1 MAVISDFTIRDRRVL
16 TLMLFVALVAG
27 YAGSQLSHTLPFARK
42 ALDVT
47 EGGMNWVFA
56 ATRLASFIGLLFMVL
71 ADRRG
76 RRTPFLVAFAL
87 LPVGNLLTAVA
98 PDAVTFTAAQSVTR
112 IAVIAVAGLAIV
124 LLAEELS
131 PRIRALGIGLY
142 ALAGAAGSGLGLALL
157 PIADGSDDSFRL
169 LFAFTGVGL
178 LGLPLLLR
186 FLKESRAY
194 VSYTKKVTFRSA
206 LRAGLGRH
214 FWPLAAIAFL
224 IAMFSSPATSFVM
237 ERLVD
242 DLAWETAPARFLLMV
257 FSGLG
262 TAGVII
268 GGRMADQIG
277 RKRTTIA
284 AMITGLVGG
293 VGFYTQDSGW
303 ILAPA
308 IFLATMGLGMLT
320 PAMASHRSEL
330 FPTRVRA
337 TAAGWI
343 TNIAIGGSIAGFVIG
358 GVVVDQ
364 IGLSTTITALAGG
377 LVIAMLLV
385 TLLPETRG
393 MDLVRSRGA
402 RRPAT
407 RPESQTGRPSSPPAP
422 TTPPGD
428 PSPATARR
436 PAQPQ

>member
-16 TLMLFVALVAG
+16 TLMLFVALIAG

-42 ALDVT
+42 ALDLT
-47 EGGMNWVFA
+47 EGDMNWVFA
-56 ATRLASFIGLLFMVL
+56 ATRLASFAGLLFML
-71 ADRRG
+71 YADRRG
-76 RRTPFLVAFAL
+76 RRGPFLIAFSL
-87 LPVGNLLTAVA
+87 LPIGNLLTAAA
-98 PDAVTFTAAQSVTR
+98 PNPILFALAQSVTR

-157 PIADGSDDSFRL
+157 PIADGSDEAFRL
-169 LFAFTGVGL
+169 LFAFTGAGL
-178 LGLPLLLR
+178 LGIPLLVR
-186 FLKESRAY
+186 FLKESRAF
-194 VSYTKKVTFRSA
+194 VAYTKKITFRAA
-206 LRAGLGRH
+206 LGAGLSRH

-262 TAGVII
+262 TAGVLI

-277 RKRTTIA
+277 RKKTTVA
-284 AMITGLVGG
+284 AMATGLVGG
-293 VGFYTQDSGW
+293 VAFYTQDSGW
-303 ILAPA
+303 VLAPA

-358 GVVVDQ
+358 GVVVDS
-364 IGLSTTITALAGG
+364 IGLPTTITALAGG
-377 LVIAMLLV
+377 LVIAMFLV

-393 MDLVRSRGA
+393 MDLVRSRGGP
-402 RRPAT
+402 RSAT
-407 RPESQTGRPSSPPAP
+407 TAASQTAPPSSPSTP
-422 TTPPGD
+422 TTPPS
-428 PSPATARR
+428 SPNPVAEQQSAS
-436 PAQPQ
+436 PQ

>member
-1 MAVISDFTIRDRRVL
+1 MPVISDFTIRDRRVL
-16 TLMLFVALVAG
+16 TLMLFVALIAG
-27 YAGSQLSHTLPFARK
+27 YGGSQLSHTLPFARK
-42 ALDVT
+42 ALDLT

-56 ATRLASFIGLLFMVL
+56 ATRVASFAGLLFMVY

-76 RRTPFLVAFAL
+76 RRLPFLVAFAL
-87 LPVGNLLTAVA
+87 LPIGNLLTAGA
-98 PDAVTFTAAQSVTR
+98 PDPLTFTASQSLTR

-124 LLAEELS
+124 LLAEELT

-142 ALAGAAGSGLGLALL
+142 ALAGAAGSGLGLTLL
-157 PIADGSDDSFRL
+157 PLADGSEDSYRL
-169 LFAFTGVGL
+169 LFAFTGFGL
-178 LGLPLLLR
+178 IGVPILVK
-186 FLKESRAY
+186 FLSESRAFVDY
-194 VSYTKKVTFRSA
+194 DRKVTFRTA
-206 LRAGLGRH
+206 LKAGLGRH

-224 IAMFSSPATSFVM
+224 IAMYSSPATSFVM

-242 DLAWETAPARFLLMV
+242 DLEWETAPARFLLMV

-284 AMITGLVGG
+284 AMLTGAVGG
-293 VGFYTQDSGW
+293 IAFYTLNSGW

-320 PAMASHRSEL
+320 PAIASHRSEL

-343 TNIAIGGSIAGFVIG
+343 TNIAIGGSIAGFVVG
-358 GVVVDQ
+358 GLFVDDY
-364 IGLSTTITALAGG
+364 GLPTTITALAGG
-377 LVIAMLLV
+377 LLIAMLLV
-385 TLLPETRG
+385 TRLPETRG
-393 MDLVRSRGA
+393 MDLVRLRAGRSD
-402 RRPAT
+402 AT
-407 RPESQTGRPSSPPAP
+407 TPDSQTAPPSSPSEP
-422 TTPPGD
+422 TTPPAA
-428 PSPATARR
+428 PSPTRAPRQA
-436 PAQPQ
+436 PQQ